1 MRHGAA
7 NDCRAAARRTL
18 TCVRGSP
25 ATAGA
30 SEFTTGSRRD
40 SGSVNKHF
48 VVPPPSFASV
58 PKRYPSVAE
67 CIEPGR
73 TRCTHTECRYHLAH
87 RGYWEHRLEP
97 TRDCSLDV
105 AREGPRTLEGVSAI
119 LGMSAERVRQIEERA
134 IKQLRHNQ
142 TLKRLHHGST

>member
-1 MRHGAA
+1 MTAAPRH
-7 NDCRAAARRTL
+7 TL
-18 TCVRGSP
+18 SLVRGSP
-25 ATAGA
+25 DAA
-30 SEFTTGSRRD
+30 SASKFAIVSRRD
-40 SGSVNKHF
+40 SGSVNEHF
-48 VVPPPSFASV
+48 VVLPPGSASL

-67 CIEPGR
+67 CIEPAR

-105 AREGPRTLEGVSAI
+105 AREGPRTLEEVAAI
-119 LGMSAERVRQIEERA
+119 LGVSAERVRQIEERA

-142 TLKRLHHGST
+142 TLKRHHHGST